1 MQVRTIV
8 ALSVSTLAFV
18 IMACVALL
26 LWTAQRSSYNHQ
38 IGSLAYE
45 ELGAYLRLSGQ
56 VFDTFNQVRRDLLR
70 EGRVLTFDLS
80 AAKVSI
86 EKTISEIRVLQTEEL
101 EKGFQTHDILLEISR
116 LNEIASH
123 LKAVFSDIG
132 RATVLLDTGKVVE
145 ARTALDRS
153 LGEHIDAEIDTLVS
167 AAIADER
174 GELTDALAEIEWV
187 NRIALWS
194 AAGAGIVGLVL
205 TTLVIFTLA
214 SRLGTGFRHLE
225 TGAETFAK
233 GELDHRIPLEGGNE
247 FAVLAHGFNSMARQL
262 REQRD
267 ALEQARNSLERRV
280 EERTEELHAANAE
293 LKRHDSTRR
302 QFFADIGHELR
313 SPITAVRG
321 EAEVALRARSS
332 QEETYKSALSR
343 IVSISD
349 QLTRFVN
356 DIFLIAREQAGVAD
370 LRRTSIDLRQ
380 PVQEAADQMRT
391 VLAKHDASLT
401 MNLPDDVAEIDGD
414 EQRLCQLVQVLL
426 TNAVQHSQPGVSI
439 DITLQG
445 QADDWQ
451 LSVED
456 NGPGIPEDIAGHAF
470 ERFYRGPSLAKREH
484 LRSTGLGLPIAK
496 SITNAHGGRIWVN
509 TSYEGGTAICLTLP
523 ISSEESDDVDRDAM
537 AEPI

>member
-8 ALSVSTLAFV
+8 ALSVSTLTFV

-45 ELGAYLRLSGQ
+45 ELGTYLKLSGQ

-70 EGRVLTFDLS
+70 KGKVLTFDLS
-80 AAKVSI
+80 AARAGI
-86 EKTISEIRVLQTEEL
+86 EKTISEIRVLQTEEI
-101 EKGFQTHDILLEISR
+101 EKGFQTHDNFQEVAR

-123 LKAVFSDIG
+123 LEAVFADIQ
-132 RATVLLDTGKVVE
+132 RATMLLETGKVEE
-145 ARTALDRS
+145 ARTVLNRS

-167 AAIADER
+167 TAIADER
-174 GELTDALAEIEWV
+174 GELTYALSRIEWV

-225 TGAETFAK
+225 AGAEIFAQGK
-233 GELDHRIPLEGGNE
+233 LDHRIPLEGGNE
-247 FAVLAHGFNSMARQL
+247 FAVLAHAFNSMARQL

-321 EAEVALRARSS
+321 EAEVALRARAH
-332 QEETYKSALSR
+332 QEETYKSALAR

-349 QLTRFVN
+349 QLTRYVN

-370 LRRTSIDLRQ
+370 LRRSSIDLRQ

-391 VLAKHDASLT
+391 VLAKHDATLT
-401 MNLPDDVAEIDGD
+401 MALPENAVEIEGD

-439 DITLQG
+439 DIALERH
-445 QADDWQ
+445 ADGWQ
-451 LSVED
+451 LSVAD
-456 NGPGIPEDIAGHAF
+456 NGPGIPAEIAGRAF
-470 ERFYRGPSLAKREH
+470 ERFYRGPSLTKLDH
-484 LRSTGLGLPIAK
+484 QRSTGLGLPIAK

-509 TSYEGGTAICLTLP
+509 TSYEDGTAICLTLP
-523 ISSEESDDVDRDAM
+523 ITSDQPDDAESYAM
-537 AEPI
+537 AEPV